1 MVLIRRVHALNANQP
16 TKEFS
21 NEEHQQHRSS
31 VHQGPRQV
39 GRLQATSVVVGSLV
53 SASAF
58 AQSADMPT
66 SVDGAAEFMT
76 SKGGIAI
83 AVCAAI
89 TLITLGITAAK
100 LPRKGT

>member
-1 MVLIRRVHALNANQP
+1 MKSINNTVRPSIKARAKSAASKL
-16 TKEFS
+16 
-21 NEEHQQHRSS
+21 
-31 VHQGPRQV
+31 
-39 GRLQATSVVVGSLV
+39 TSVVVGSLV

>member
-1 MVLIRRVHALNANQP
+1 MKSINNTVRPSIKARVKSAASKL
-16 TKEFS
+16 
-21 NEEHQQHRSS
+21 
-31 VHQGPRQV
+31 
-39 GRLQATSVVVGSLV
+39 TSVVVGSLV